1 MKTKDIQNMK
11 KGELEKNL
19 GELRNKL
26 TKIRFDVSGKQVK
39 NHREIRNVKK
49 DIAVIMTVLKSHN
62 TRPQRSA

>member
-1 MKTKDIQNMK
+1 MK

-39 NHREIRNVKK
+39 NHREIRKVKK
-49 DIAVIMTVLKSHN
+49 DIAVIMTVFKSHN
-62 TRPQRSA
+62 T